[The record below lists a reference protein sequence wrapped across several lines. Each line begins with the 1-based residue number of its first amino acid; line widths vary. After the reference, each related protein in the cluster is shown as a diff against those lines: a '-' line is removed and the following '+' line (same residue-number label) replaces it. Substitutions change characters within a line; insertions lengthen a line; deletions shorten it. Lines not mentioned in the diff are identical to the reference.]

1 MPWALIHGNSGFIP
15 MKRHWVE
22 GCHDLVC
29 ILKEFLT
36 GTPLVVQR
44 LRLRTPSEEEAW
56 IQSLVRD
63 LDPIHL
69 K

>member
-1 MPWALIHGNSGFIP
+1 

-36 GTPLVVQR
+36 GIPLVVQR

-56 IQSLVRD
+56 IQQD